1 MARRIQKFR
10 RLWRKSPRLAFA
22 FLRRKM
28 TRQAK
33 RIITV
38 DEWNINWLGEEM
50 RPFNSLRN
58 WITHKSLVPSLSV
71 RSPSVRSAK
80 SFTPRWCRLHSS
92 QWRTSHFSKPPCW
105 FRVKALS
112 LQFIANIDTTH
123 EIHSSAFFPFIF
135 RRLPEKRIQARHC
148 ACNTARRQS
157 KCFFGRR
164 L

>member
-1 MARRIQKFR
+1 MARRVQKFR

-58 WITHKSLVPSLSV
+58 
-71 RSPSVRSAK
+71 
-80 SFTPRWCRLHSS
+80 
-92 QWRTSHFSKPPCW
+92 
-105 FRVKALS
+105 
-112 LQFIANIDTTH
+112 
-123 EIHSSAFFPFIF
+123 
-135 RRLPEKRIQARHC
+135 
-148 ACNTARRQS
+148 
-157 KCFFGRR
+157 
-164 L
+164 